1 MEISCKKLR
10 VIDHPKGSIRHALKS
25 SDAEYVGF
33 GEVYFS
39 EIEYCKIKAWKKH
52 IKMKMNL
59 VVPVG
64 LVKFVFYEEKEKFFQ
79 EFILG
84 LENYC
89 RLSVPPGI
97 WFGFKGMD
105 KNLNLVMNISD
116 LEHDPNEVQRKD
128 ISEIVYEW

>member
-1 MEISCKKLR
+1 M
-10 VIDHPKGSIRHALKS
+10 
-25 SDAEYVGF
+25 
-33 GEVYFS
+33 
-39 EIEYCKIKAWKKH
+39 
-52 IKMKMNL
+52 
-59 VVPVG
+59 
-64 LVKFVFYEEKEKFFQ
+64 
-79 EFILG
+79 G

>member
-1 MEISCKKLR
+1 MDIRSKKLR
-10 VIDHPKGSIRHALKS
+10 VIDHPKGSIKHVLKS
-25 SDAEYVGF
+25 SEIEYAGF
-33 GEVYFS
+33 GEAYFS
-39 EIEYCKIKAWKKH
+39 QIEYCKIKAWKKH
-52 IKMKMNL
+52 IRMKMNL

-64 LVKFVFYEEKEKFFQ
+64 LVKFVFYEEKEKLFQ

-84 LENYC
+84 SENYC

>member
-25 SDAEYVGF
+25 SDVGYVGF

-52 IKMKMNL
+52 IKMQMNL

-64 LVKFVFYEEKEKFFQ
+64 LVKFVFLRRKGKVF
-79 EFILG
+79 
-84 LENYC
+84 
-89 RLSVPPGI
+89 SGI
-97 WFGFKGMD
+97 YFGFRKLLSFKCPARD
-105 KNLNLVMNISD
+105 LVCLKVWI
-116 LEHDPNEVQRKD
+116 K
-128 ISEIVYEW
+128 I

>member
-1 MEISCKKLR
+1 MLVLVR
-10 VIDHPKGSIRHALKS
+10 
-25 SDAEYVGF
+25 
-33 GEVYFS
+33 VYFS

-52 IKMKMNL
+52 IKMQMNL

-89 RLSVPPGI
+89 RLSVPPG
-97 WFGFKGMD
+97 FG
-105 KNLNLVMNISD
+105 LVSKVWI
-116 LEHDPNEVQRKD
+116 K
-128 ISEIVYEW
+128 I